1 MQKIKDGGRLTVKDL
16 VKRFGKRT
24 VVKGVSFQVQNGHIV
39 GLLGPNGAGKTTTF
53 YMVAGLLRPDQ
64 GHIFLN
70 DSDLSQEPMYKRARR
85 GIVYLPQEPS
95 VFKRLSVEENVL
107 LVLEER
113 GVPKTERAERVE
125 RLLHLFG
132 LTYLRAQKAYSLSG
146 GERRRVEIMR
156 ALACE
161 PLFLL
166 LDEPFAGID
175 PLAIS
180 SLKDLVQ
187 DLRNRG
193 LGILIS
199 DHNVRETLEVC
210 DYAYIVAEGQ
220 VIAEGSPAEIAT
232 NEIARKLY
240 LGEDFSF

>member
-1 MQKIKDGGRLTVKDL
+1 MQKRPGGTLTVKDL

-24 VVKGVSFQVQNGHIV
+24 VVKKVSFQVESGHIV

-53 YMVAGLLRPDQ
+53 YMVAGLLRPDE
-64 GHIFLN
+64 GNIFLN
-70 DSDLSQEPMYKRARR
+70 DIDLSHDPMYKRARR

-95 VFKRLSVEENVL
+95 VFRRLSVAENVL

-113 GVPKTERAERVE
+113 GLPQTERAERLE

-132 LTYLRAQKAYSLSG
+132 LGHLRAQKAYSLSG

-156 ALACE
+156 ALACD

-180 SLKDLVQ
+180 GLKELVQ

-220 VIAEGSPAEIAT
+220 VIAEGSPTEIAA